1 MSENDPLGIPEPK
14 PKPPVSLARK
24 LGLGAALIAVPIGAA
39 LTYMKLSDDSE
50 TRSDKITNFNP
61 FQYANID
68 PALIGYE
75 KVRDIATGLHDTQ
88 AIAVDAN
95 GRLLVAGDHC
105 IRIISPS
112 SESPADIKLPE
123 TPTALVVSDIGQ
135 LIVGFHNHVE
145 IYNADGTQAKAWKP
159 LDSAAIITGLAVHGA
174 DVYVADS
181 GNKVVLHCDQQ
192 GTIINTIRG
201 HDASGFILPSPHLT
215 VAAMADGNVLIANPG
230 RLRMETYG
238 SDGKFIGT
246 IAEVGV
252 GLAKFEGCCNPSN
265 IAIMADGRIV
275 TAEKGIARVKVYRA
289 DGNLDCVVAGPDIF
303 GQSTTGLQLAVDGH
317 HQVWVME
324 PGSTTVRVFAP
335 KKAGTL

>member
-1 MSENDPLGIPEPK
+1 
-14 PKPPVSLARK
+14 
-24 LGLGAALIAVPIGAA
+24 
-39 LTYMKLSDDSE
+39 
-50 TRSDKITNFNP
+50 
-61 FQYANID
+61 
-68 PALIGYE
+68 
-75 KVRDIATGLHDTQ
+75 
-88 AIAVDAN
+88 
-95 GRLLVAGDHC
+95 
-105 IRIISPS
+105 
-112 SESPADIKLPE
+112 
-123 TPTALVVSDIGQ
+123 
-135 LIVGFHNHVE
+135 VE
-145 IYNADGTQAKAWKP
+145 IYNADGSQVKAWQA
-159 LDSAAIITGLAVHGA
+159 LDSAAIITGLAVHGT

-181 GNKVVLHCDQQ
+181 GNKIVLHCDLD
-192 GTIINTIRG
+192 GKILNTIGGFDPQRK
-201 HDASGFILPSPHLT
+201 DSGLILPSPHLT